1 MNEPRRLS
9 KSGGIS
15 QRLLDSASIDK
26 PSQAARMRANALA
39 ATASSFART
48 HSGSGEAARPVRK
61 LNPAKTL
68 ATWIIV
74 GAAASVSL
82 ALIGSRLLGSAGQ
95 PPAAAGPA
103 FPAMSVLAEPAP
115 VPSAAPARSP
125 EISPELPAP
134 ANGTPTLA
142 PAPAPSH
149 SITPAGAATVEPWVP
164 SPVAAASAAPPG
176 APRPSVASFDEA
188 REIEAARVAV
198 SRGDDSGALARLN
211 DYDQT
216 HPNGQLKPES
226 MALRIQA
233 LSNSGKAS
241 EARSLANEFQGKYP
255 QHPLVQQV
263 KRNVPK

>member
-9 KSGGIS
+9 KSGGVS

-26 PSQAARMRANALA
+26 PSQASRIRANALA

-48 HSGSGEAARPVRK
+48 HSGSGEAARPTRK

-68 ATWIIV
+68 ATWVIV

-82 ALIGSRLLGSAGQ
+82 ALIGSRLFGSAGQ

-103 FPAMSVLAEPAP
+103 FPAMSVLAGPAP
-115 VPSAAPARSP
+115 VPSAVARVP
-125 EISPELPAP
+125 EISPEPPTP
-134 ANGTPTLA
+134 ANGATPSRAST
-142 PAPAPSH
+142 H
-149 SITPAGAATVEPWVP
+149 SIKPNGATTVEPWVP
-164 SPVAAASAAPPG
+164 SPLASASAAPPS
-176 APRPSVASFDEA
+176 ASRPSAGSFSDEA
-188 REIEAARVAV
+188 REIEAARVAI
-198 SRGDDSGALARLN
+198 SRGDDSAALAKLN

-255 QHPLVQQV
+255 EHPLIQQL
-263 KRNVPK
+263 KRNVR